1 MVQWKCLQM
10 EAGFKQVREV
20 IEGNQEAAIQDF
32 QDALLDIFDLRREE
46 GRDVLDI
53 AALRI
58 RRLT

>member
-1 MVQWKCLQM
+1 M